1 MRTLVLIVRSL
12 AVAQYSHPLGAK
24 GGTKHIW
31 RALIRGRPIGYTKV
45 AQWRQCLCMTHRAQ
59 EDGEW
64 GIMPTYRSIRAIA
77 AVALTLAVVGT
88 AFGGHQVPAGA
99 ASADHTKLAVVVGG
113 PHPFFAPMPGAM
125 AQAQKDFGIAQAAYK
140 VPPAWT
146 LNDQNQLIESLVSS
160 GYNAFEIYPG
170 DVNGTNATIA
180 ELAARGIPSALIGAC
195 TNLPSKAK
203 FCLATDVYK
212 AAYAATLNLVK
223 ILGGHGKI
231 VHLTGLLADPN
242 TKLRETAVQAAV
254 ATTKGAVT
262 LVQTIAGIDSPQP
275 AADAVH
281 SLLAAR
287 GNSIDGIV
295 TTAYND
301 AVAAAQALTES
312 KNTHIKLIAID
323 TDPIVIKAIKAGY
336 AAGTIEQNPFGQAY
350 LSAYVLD
357 QMVSHSCKMKS
368 SAPWRIDSG
377 TVLITKNNVTALLA
391 PVQALSAQILKNVKT
406 KYLAC

>member
-1 MRTLVLIVRSL
+1 MATYCSVR
-12 AVAQYSHPLGAK
+12 AF
-24 GGTKHIW
+24 
-31 RALIRGRPIGYTKV
+31 
-45 AQWRQCLCMTHRAQ
+45 
-59 EDGEW
+59 
-64 GIMPTYRSIRAIA
+64 A

-88 AFGGHQVPAGA
+88 AFGGHQVQVNA
-99 ASADHTKLAVVVGG
+99 ASANQTKLAVVPGG
-113 PHPFFAPMPGAM
+113 PHPYFAPMPGAM

-146 LNDQNQLIESLVSS
+146 LNDQNQLIESLVSA

-180 ELAARGIPSALIGAC
+180 ELSARGIPSALIGAC

-203 FCLATDVYK
+203 FCIATDVYK
-212 AAYAATLNLVK
+212 AAYAATLDLVK

-242 TKLRETAVQAAV
+242 TKLRENAVQAAV
-254 ATTKGAVT
+254 ATTHGAVT
-262 LVQTIAGIDSPQP
+262 LVQTVAGIDSPQP

-295 TTAYND
+295 ATAYND
-301 AVAAAQALTES
+301 AVAAAEGLTDS

-336 AAGTIEQNPFGQAY
+336 AAGTMEQNPYGQAY
-350 LSAYVLD
+350 LSAFALD
-357 QMVSHSCKMKS
+357 QMVSHGCKIKS

-377 TVLITKNNVTALLA
+377 TVLITKDNVTKLLA
-391 PVQALSAQILKNVKT
+391 PVQVLTAQILKSLKT
-406 KYLAC
+406 QYLTCS